1 MSGVASRFSDAK
13 TKLQVGA
20 AACAV
25 VTAAA
30 LTPVAAGAYPTMPSP
45 LAPISNLV
53 SSDIALAPFIHQ
65 DIDETVDN
73 NPLDWGWVW
82 IGNNRGPDNGG
93 PAYEDV
99 LVFTPLSLIP
109 GFLKPLYKALT
120 GWVDFQVCAFGVS
133 LRIGP
138 YLRSSV
144 TVGHGC

>member
-13 TKLQVGA
+13 TKFQVGA
-20 AACAV
+20 AAAAV

-45 LAPISNLV
+45 LAPVSNLV
-53 SSDIALAPFIHQ
+53 SSDIALSPVFGNIA
-65 DIDETVDN
+65 ETFG
-73 NPLDWGWVW
+73 PDWGGWLWV
-82 IGNNRGPDNGG
+82 GHNRPGPPGEG
-93 PAYEDV
+93 PAYADV

-133 LRIGP
+133 LRVGP
-138 YLRSSV
+138 YLRTSL
-144 TVGHGC
+144 TIGKGC